1 MMNMRPCRATSM
13 VLGTLLALLLASCA
27 APPPAAD
34 GSGARASASPP
45 PAGATNASSSS
56 AAPAPAGPA
65 APPPPP
71 PIMPFDEAVQ
81 FAANNLFSSPNVA
94 KYAGARAS
102 YPLVIDPLVDG
113 NSGMQSV
120 ATQTMESRVTTLVK
134 ARYPQYEVQPFSS
147 AALVR
152 APLVFI
158 GTFTAVD
165 KDGRNVGEREWYR
178 VCLALLDLRTGLI
191 VSKGFARAAKDGVDP
206 TPLQVFLDMPAWAP
220 DPATQGYVTSC
231 QGPVAGDPIKPA
243 YLDRIYAAAQ
253 INEAF
258 AAYDAGRYQQALDI
272 LKGVQGTPAGD
283 QLRVYSGIYVASI
296 KLGRRQD
303 ANDAFA
309 HIVEFGLAQKRLGL
323 KLLFQPATTVFFAD
337 RSVTAPYATWLK
349 TVASKAAGKNVC
361 LEVSG
366 HTSRTGSEPINDRL
380 SQSRADYV
388 KTLLVKDVPALGE
401 DDENRRQG
409 LEGEHQRARHGR
421 QARCARPPRGVQ
433 ADRLLTRPSAP
444 WPGLKEAL
452 SKRR

>member
-1 MMNMRPCRATSM
+1 
-13 VLGTLLALLLASCA
+13 
-27 APPPAAD
+27 
-34 GSGARASASPP
+34 
-45 PAGATNASSSS
+45 
-56 AAPAPAGPA
+56 
-65 APPPPP
+65 
-71 PIMPFDEAVQ
+71 MPFDEAVQ

-94 KYAGARAS
+94 KFAGARAS

-120 ATQTMESRVTTLVK
+120 ATQTMESRVTTLLK
-134 ARYPQYEVQPFSS
+134 ARYPQYELQPFSS
-147 AALVR
+147 ATLVR

-178 VCLALLDLRTGLI
+178 VCLALLDLRSGLI

-243 YLDRIYAAAQ
+243 YLDRIFAAAQ

-283 QLRVYSGIYVASI
+283 QLRVYSGIYVAST

-309 HIVEFGLAQKRLGL
+309 RIVEFGLAQKRLGL

-337 RSVTAPYATWLK
+337 RQVTAPYGTWLK
-349 TVASKAAGKNVC
+349 TVATKAAGNRVC

-380 SQSRADYV
+380 SLARADYV
-388 KTLLVKDVPALGE
+388 KTLMVKDVPTLGKTTRTVGKGWKENISGLGTDDKRDAL
-401 DDENRRQG
+401 DRRV
-409 LEGEHQRARHGR
+409 EFKPVD
-421 QARCARPPRGVQ
+421 C
-433 ADRLLTRPSAP
+433 
-444 WPGLKEAL
+444 
-452 SKRR
+452 

>member
-1 MMNMRPCRATSM
+1 MMNTRRVRGAQSLMAA
-13 VLGTLLALLLASCA
+13 VVAVLLASCA
-27 APPPAAD
+27 APTSAPD
-34 GSGARASASPP
+34 GSAARTPAPPGASASGAP
-45 PAGATNASSSS
+45 GATAS
-56 AAPAPAGPA
+56 AAPVAPAAPA
-65 APPPPP
+65 APPAPP

-81 FAANNLFSSPNVA
+81 FAANALFSSPNVA
-94 KYAGARAS
+94 KFAGARSS

-120 ATQTMESRVTTLVK
+120 ATQTMESRVTGLVK
-134 ARYPQYEVQPFSS
+134 ARYPQYELQPFSS
-147 AALVR
+147 PTLVR

-158 GTFTAVD
+158 GTFTPVD

-178 VCLALLDLRTGLI
+178 VCLALLDLRSGLI

-243 YLDRIYAAAQ
+243 YLDRIFAAAQ

-283 QLRVYSGIYVASI
+283 QLRVYSGIYVAST
-296 KLGRRQD
+296 KLGHRQE

-309 HIVEFGLAQKRLGL
+309 RIVEFGLAQKRLGL

-337 RSVTAPYATWLK
+337 RQVTAPYPTWLR
-349 TVASKAAGKNVC
+349 TVASKAASNHVC

-380 SQSRADYV
+380 SLARADYV
-388 KTLLVKDVPALGE
+388 KTLIAKDVPALAKTTRTVGKGWKE
-401 DDENRRQG
+401 NISGLGTDDKRDALDRRV
-409 LEGEHQRARHGR
+409 EFKPID
-421 QARCARPPRGVQ
+421 C
-433 ADRLLTRPSAP
+433 
-444 WPGLKEAL
+444 
-452 SKRR
+452 